1 MRDRFPRDKIVD
13 SDARWKF
20 GVNFLVVLRPIK
32 IDESQLVASCCQP
45 ISRCGA
51 ARSRNHLLLDCK
63 PPVSSAD
70 EMSIRARA
78 RARDEVSLRFR
89 LVPTRRPLATRQIET
104 AGLRGM
110 N

>member
-78 RARDEVSLRFR
+78 RARAMKYHYVS
-89 LVPTRRPLATRQIET
+89 VWSRRDVHSRRDKLKRQ
-104 AGLRGM
+104 GCGG
-110 N
+110 